1 MFDKL
6 LHKYLA
12 VPYILHVRT
21 YRKTSKDKPMV
32 LFLHGIGNTGST
44 WDHIIS
50 ELPEDTGIM
59 VVDLLGFG
67 NSPRPDWLVYDAT
80 VQAQALYA
88 TLLRQMHTR
97 PVVIV
102 GHSMGALVAV
112 EFARRYPSIA
122 KQLILCSPPFYDPDK
137 KSLLYADE
145 RHRRLYK
152 AVQNRKQAVLSLIPY
167 ITRSR
172 FTNDSFDVSEDN
184 IDIYMS
190 ALNASIVN
198 QRSLQHVQQL
208 NIPQV
213 IIHGRLDPIVVG
225 RNLAAITKANAQVRL
240 RAIMAGHEM
249 VGKYIPVVID
259 EITIATKPK
268 Q

>member
-12 VPYILHVRT
+12 IPYVLHVRR
-21 YRKTSKDKPMV
+21 YRKTTKNKPMV
-32 LFLHGIGNTGST
+32 VLLHGIGNTGAT

-50 ELPEDTGIM
+50 ELPDDTGIM

-67 NSPRPDWLVYDAT
+67 KSPRPDWLVYDAT

-97 PVVIV
+97 PIIIV

-122 KQLILCSPPFYDPDK
+122 KRLILCSPPFYDATK

-145 RHRRLYK
+145 RHRRLYQ
-152 AVQNRKQAVLSLIPY
+152 AVQKRKTMVLSLVPY
-167 ITRSR
+167 ISRSR
-172 FTNDSFDVSEDN
+172 FTNESFDVTEAN

-198 QRSLQHVQQL
+198 QRSLDDVQGL
-208 NIPQV
+208 NVPQV
-213 IIHGRLDPIVVG
+213 ILHGRLDPVVVG
-225 RNLAAITKANAQVRL
+225 RNLKIATKANPNIQVRTIL
-240 RAIMAGHEM
+240 AGHEM
-249 VGKYIPVVID
+249 VGKYIPAVIE
-259 EITIATKPK
+259 EIAKATKAE
-268 Q
+268 